1 MHRHYIDPDDLWMFA
16 ESIKNVKD
24 IDGQKATDFIFLLYK
39 ADCGPISCEKLVAFR
54 SAFWDKHAPSEGARY
69 LQMLPLRTRATS

>member
-1 MHRHYIDPDDLWMFA
+1 MHSHYIDPDDLWMFA

-39 ADCGPISCEKLVAFR
+39 ADCGPISCESNLLFSDLLKMLAV
-54 SAFWDKHAPSEGARY
+54 PSYVVPKMQDGCRD
-69 LQMLPLRTRATS
+69 RDI